1 MRALQIAALTLLV
14 TAASAMPA
22 LAQSFSDEFTWGLQG
37 GLGVG
42 YGTVPPDSGTTR
54 GMASPFAG
62 GIFAAIPIG
71 AGFRFQP
78 ELKFDH
84 REVTIGGITTKANYV
99 SVPLLFRND
108 FLGIFMTQGVSL
120 NFLTNASVLGTD
132 FTDAYTS
139 PDFGIILGVGK
150 TVGRLSLEGRWDTG
164 MRSFQKDI
172 GVGGVRHR
180 ALTGVVSVHLK

>member
-1 MRALQIAALTLLV
+1 MRVLQIAALALLV
-14 TAASAMPA
+14 TVASAMPA
-22 LAQSFSDEFTWGLQG
+22 RAQSFPDEFTWGVQG
-37 GLGVG
+37 GLGMG

-54 GMASPFAG
+54 EMGSPFAG

-71 AGFRFQP
+71 GGFRFQP
-78 ELKFDH
+78 EFKFDH
-84 REVTIGGITTKANYV
+84 REVTIGGITTKANYL

-120 NFLTNASVLGTD
+120 NFLRSATVLDND
-132 FTDAYTS
+132 FKDAYTS
-139 PDFGIILGVGK
+139 LDYGIIMGLGK
-150 TVGRLSLEGRWDTG
+150 TVGRVSLEGRWDTG
-164 MRSFQKDI
+164 LRSFQKDI